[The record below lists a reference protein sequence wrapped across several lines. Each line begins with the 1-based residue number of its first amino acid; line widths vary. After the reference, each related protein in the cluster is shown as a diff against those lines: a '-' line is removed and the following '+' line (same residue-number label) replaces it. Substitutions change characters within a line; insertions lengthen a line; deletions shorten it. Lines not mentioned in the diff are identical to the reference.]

1 MKAMDFV
8 KGYSHIGVPTTDM
21 DATIKFY
28 EDLGFEL
35 IYSTVNNGDK
45 VCFLEKGA
53 VQIETYEVEKSA
65 MAYGALDHLALKVED
80 VDACYEVA
88 KNLPYP
94 VVEGPANLP
103 FWDEK
108 GVRYFVMEGPNKEK
122 VEFIQK
128 L

>member
-1 MKAMDFV
+1 MSTADFV
-8 KGYSHIGVPTTDM
+8 KGYSHIGIPTANM
-21 DATIKFY
+21 DATLKFY
-28 EDLGFEL
+28 EDLGFKL
-35 IYSTVNNGDK
+35 VYSTVNGGDK
-45 VCFLEKGA
+45 VCFLECGP
-53 VQIETYEVEKSA
+53 VQIETYEVAEAA
-65 MAYGALDHLALKVED
+65 MAYGAINHIALNVCD

-88 KNLPYP
+88 KELPYP
-94 VVEGPANLP
+94 IVEGPANLP

>member
-1 MKAMDFV
+1 MAAMDFV
-8 KGYSHIGVPTTDM
+8 KGYSHIGVPTMNM
-21 DATIKFY
+21 DATLKFY
-28 EDLGFEL
+28 EDLGFKL
-35 IYSTVNNGDK
+35 VYSTVNGGGK
-45 VCFLEKGA
+45 VCFLEHGV

-65 MAYGALDHLALKVED
+65 MAYGALDHLALQVDDVE
-80 VDACYEVA
+80 ACYAVA
-88 KNLPYP
+88 KELPYP
-94 VVEGPANLP
+94 IVEGPANLP